1 MITKEHLQ
9 ALANEAK
16 SLVDILKTLNK
27 RQSKANIEELTTLL
41 DKYGID
47 HHALPIKLIRDKIP
61 LKDILVENSSYQST
75 KLKKR
80 LVDEGIKKD
89 CCEICGQGNTW
100 NNKLL
105 VLQLDHINGIHT
117 DNRLENLRIVCPNC
131 HTQTDTFCTRKLKQ
145 HNYCKDC
152 GKEIAPKSTWCPE
165 CALKHNRT
173 HKVSPSDKPS
183 KGELLQLIKEKP
195 FTEIGRMYGV
205 TDNAIRKWCRKLG
218 LPSTKRE
225 LNALQQKNT
234 DTE

>member
-1 MITKEHLQ
+1 M
-9 ALANEAK
+9 
-16 SLVDILKTLNK
+16 LNK
-27 RQSKANIEELTTLL
+27 RQSKVNIEELTDLL
-41 DKYGID
+41 AKYGID

-61 LKDILVENSSYQST
+61 LKDILVENSNYQSS

-100 NNKLL
+100 NDKLL

-173 HKVSPSDKPS
+173 HKVLPSDKPP

-225 LNALQQKNT
+225 LNALCQETT

>member
-9 ALANEAK
+9 ELINEAK
-16 SLVDILKTLNK
+16 SLVDILKILNK

-47 HHALPIKLIRDKIP
+47 HHTLPIKLIRDKIP

-80 LVDEGIKKD
+80 LVDEGIKQD
-89 CCEICGQGNTW
+89 RCEICGQGNTW
-100 NNKLL
+100 NDKLL

-165 CALKHNRT
+165 CALKHNRV
-173 HKVSPSDKPS
+173 HKISPADKPS
-183 KGELLQLIKEKP
+183 KEELLQLIKEKP

-205 TDNAIRKWCRKLG
+205 TDNAIRKWCKKMG

-225 LNALQQKNT
+225 LNALYQKNT